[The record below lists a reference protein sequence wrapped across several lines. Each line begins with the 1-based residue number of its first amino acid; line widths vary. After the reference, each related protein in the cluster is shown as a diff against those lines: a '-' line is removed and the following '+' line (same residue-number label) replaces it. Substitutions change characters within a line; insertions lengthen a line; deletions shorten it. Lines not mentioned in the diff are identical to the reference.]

1 MSTKTN
7 HLAKLLTAN
16 LTREMTPEQK
26 EAQRRSF
33 VYGNTKIENEA
44 ITRDT
49 VNKAAEDLL
58 AAQKKDK

>member
-1 MSTKTN
+1 MATKTD
-7 HLAKLLTAN
+7 LAKLLTAN
-16 LTREMTPEQK
+16 LSREMTPAQK

-49 VNKAAEDLL
+49 VDKAAEQILVP
-58 AAQKKDK
+58 AKVE

>member
-7 HLAKLLTAN
+7 DLAKLLTAN

-49 VNKAAEDLL
+49 VDQAAEQLST
-58 AAQKKDK
+58 AKKE

>member
-1 MSTKTN
+1 MSTTTKD
-7 HLAKLLTAN
+7 LEKLLTAN
-16 LTREMTPEQK
+16 LSREMTPAQK

-49 VNKAAEDLL
+49 VDKAAEQLSVAKEDE
-58 AAQKKDK
+58 